1 MKKLITGLIILGL
14 GIGFPVSLG
23 AFLIETPNTEDSII
37 ESEGNDDLLLNEEVI
52 DTSATKKKPKDPI
65 IATIDFHPEVLNF
78 KSKGNWV
85 TVYISLPDDYDVN
98 NVNMNTVFL
107 NGDVPASTK
116 TEIIDIN
123 NDNIPDLM
131 VKFNRNL
138 VKNALEPQ
146 EFCNIIITGEMIE
159 GNEFKGID
167 IIKLIHY

>member
-14 GIGFPVSLG
+14 GIGFPTCLG
-23 AFLIETPNTEDSII
+23 TFLIETPNPEDNII
-37 ESEGNDDLLLNEEVI
+37 ESEGNDDLLLTEEVGHN
-52 DTSATKKKPKDPI
+52 TKIIKKPKYPI
-65 IATIDFHPEVLNF
+65 IATIDFHPEVINF

-107 NGDVPASTK
+107 NGDIPASTK

-131 VKFNRNL
+131 VKFNRTL
-138 VKNALEPQ
+138 VKNGLEPQ